1 MNSKSVLSKIVALL
15 SREEAKMTYARLGD
29 GTIVESP
36 TFDVGEP
43 IEVVTEDGKSPAPDG
58 EHSLTLNDT
67 EGDEVNIR
75 VITKDG
81 IIVER
86 ENVEELEDEDKDKKD
101 MKMTEEEEE
110 IQEMVAGL
118 IDALTPD
125 EVSSDKA
132 EDIAEKVL
140 EALEDKIEILKK
152 IKATK
157 LNLISADAETIE
169 VEPLPGEPEYEEMK
183 VKMADYGKKM
193 EDMAY
198 RIEEM
203 EKAISEMKKI
213 DMEDEDEEED
223 EEKMSPRNG
232 APMEMSKVN
241 ITKTSKNDKIASA
254 QASFLSKLYK

>member
-15 SREEAKMTYARLGD
+15 SKEEARMTYAKLGD

-43 IEVVTEDGKSPAPDG
+43 VEVVTEDGKTPAPDG
-58 EHSLTLNDT
+58 EHSLSLRDT
-67 EGDEVNIR
+67 EGNEVNIR

-86 ENVEELEDEDKDKKD
+86 ENVEE
-101 MKMTEEEEE
+101 MEEETKEE
-110 IQEMVAGL
+110 
-118 IDALTPD
+118 
-125 EVSSDKA
+125 
-132 EDIAEKVL
+132 EDVKMSE
-140 EALEDKIEILKK
+140 
-152 IKATK
+152 
-157 LNLISADAETIE
+157 ETVE
-169 VEPLPGEPEYEEMK
+169 VEPLPGEPQYEEMK

-193 EDMAY
+193 EEMAY

-213 DMEDEDEEED
+213 DMEEEEEEED
-223 EEKMSPRNG
+223 DIAPRNG

-241 ITKTSKNDKIASA
+241 ITKTSKNDKIGSS
-254 QASFLSKLYK
+254 QSSFLSKLYK